1 MTYLMTRCQYEESVD
16 RCWYTCEDNWQLFQ
30 GSCYFFTRQKKN
42 IHDAQKFC
50 QDSDAYVVEIE
61 SKDEDDFI
69 IEVALANANG
79 DNDGLDYWL
88 GAEKDQ
94 NGNWVW
100 MSSGNPVTYSNW
112 WTDHGRLDSNYV
124 QLLKNGQTN
133 PRKLDSFYWTMAAN
147 KGYNDGDNG
156 IICEKKPNS
165 SLENQ

>member
-69 IEVALANANG
+69 IEVALENANG
-79 DNDGLDYWL
+79 KP
-88 GAEKDQ
+88 KDLQ
-94 NGNWVW
+94 
-100 MSSGNPVTYSNW
+100 MHT
-112 WTDHGRLDSNYV
+112 TIAIRRDL
-124 QLLKNGQTN
+124 
-133 PRKLDSFYWTMAAN
+133 
-147 KGYNDGDNG
+147 
-156 IICEKKPNS
+156 
-165 SLENQ
+165 